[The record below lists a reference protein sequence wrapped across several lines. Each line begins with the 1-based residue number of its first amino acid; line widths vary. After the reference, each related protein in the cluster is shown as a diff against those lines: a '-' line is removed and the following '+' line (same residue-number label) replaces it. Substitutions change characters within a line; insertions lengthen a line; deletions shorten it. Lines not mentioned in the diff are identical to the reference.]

1 MSTPSESKVDEI
13 TIDNTINNVFKIRTL
28 ISIGIIIAT
37 VIIATIVS
45 NKFNNVSVKKN
56 KKIVMSTIANIVYYV
71 IILIGILI
79 SLLNVG
85 FQLGSIIV
93 VLSSMGIALAL
104 GVQNILKQFVS
115 GLLITL
121 NEMYNIDDYIIT
133 NGTEGTVTKF
143 SLLTTTLTNDDDI
156 TITIPNDK
164 IVNSNITNITNKNSI
179 RIRVFF
185 TIKNLPDF
193 NYTQFIELIK
203 KTTLLSKYVIN
214 KNIVVDVDTISHML
228 GTKIVVKAYINSRD
242 YNRARNDIKFLLLK
256 VLSNSKVLNSPV
268 NISIIE
274 KE

>member
-1 MSTPSESKVDEI
+1 MSNPSESKVDEL
-13 TIDNTINNVFKIRTL
+13 TIDNIINNVFKIRTL

-268 NISIIE
+268 NISIME